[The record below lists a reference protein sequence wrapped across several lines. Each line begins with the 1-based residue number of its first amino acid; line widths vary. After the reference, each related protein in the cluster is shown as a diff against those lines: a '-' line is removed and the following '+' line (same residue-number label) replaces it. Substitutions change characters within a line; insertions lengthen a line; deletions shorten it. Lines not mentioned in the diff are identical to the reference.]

1 MHEIVIHEVDFCLRS
16 FFVLFRNIFHLRM
29 ILWPKRTVT
38 TKLLIGPLSI
48 AGGLFMWHCMVF
60 SGLFSQSIGLVHIF
74 MVPFLAVINPNSFGL
89 VHLWKIRYVDY
100 VENILIFLVW
110 NVFVFQRPFQ
120 DQWECWNFVKILFSL
135 QSPILQLLSSN
146 FFSSI

>member
-1 MHEIVIHEVDFCLRS
+1 MKS
-16 FFVLFRNIFHLRM
+16 
-29 ILWPKRTVT
+29 
-38 TKLLIGPLSI
+38 S
-48 AGGLFMWHCMVF
+48 
-60 SGLFSQSIGLVHIF
+60 SIGYIFVCIHFLSFLGTFFIQEWFHDRKEQEQQNFWTSEHCWRPFYVVLYGILCPFWQIIGLLHSF